1 MAVTVQ
7 SLMEAG
13 VHFGHQTRRWNP
25 QMAPY
30 LFGERGGV
38 HIIDLDQTLEALQ
51 IATSAVEKI
60 VASGGSVLFVGTK
73 RQGKAAL
80 QEAAA
85 KASMPYVTERWL
97 GGLLTN
103 FPTIKRRLDV
113 LNRLAAEEAD
123 GDWNHLPKKE
133 AGRKLDAL
141 KRLQAMLGGMKD
153 VDKLPEA
160 LFVNDV
166 VRESLAIA
174 EAKKLGLPI
183 IGVLDSNADPR
194 GITYPI
200 PANDDAVKAIQLIAD
215 EVAEACLRGKQKQV
229 VPTGQEEA

>member
-38 HIIDLDQTLEALQ
+38 HIIDLDQTLEALSV
-51 IATSAVEKI
+51 ATSAVEKI
-60 VASGGSVLFVGTK
+60 VASGGTVLFVGTK

-80 QEAAA
+80 QEAAG

-113 LNRLAAEEAD
+113 LNRLSTEEEA

-133 AGRKLDAL
+133 AGRKLDEL
-141 KRLQAMLGGMKD
+141 KRLQTMLGGMKD
-153 VDKLPEA
+153 TDKLPEA
-160 LFVNDV
+160 IFVNDV

-215 EVAEACLRGKQKQV
+215 EISEACIRGKQKQV
-229 VPTGQEEA
+229 PAAAKEVA